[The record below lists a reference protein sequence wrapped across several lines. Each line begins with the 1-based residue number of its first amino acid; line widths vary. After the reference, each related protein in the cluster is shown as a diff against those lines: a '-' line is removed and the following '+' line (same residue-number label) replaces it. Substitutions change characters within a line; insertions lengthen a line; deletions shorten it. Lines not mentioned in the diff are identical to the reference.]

1 MPNSRFTV
9 IIIVILLAIGAAIAF
24 LQQFTFIF
32 PQQNEGQLIAATSSL
47 SAITLNKDE
56 VSFLHSLVHKGEDIG
71 QIVVKYTDSKHVIF
85 SELYVVKKINGNYNI
100 LYKIS
105 QDGFFR
111 FDGEEFQFDAN
122 KLGGFGGYRL
132 VFLGNDFFLVQE
144 ISADKQT
151 FSRLV
156 SIYWNDKDQ
165 RFQSTFIVPKAVLDV
180 INATTTNSAD
190 SHATK

>member
-24 LQQFTFIF
+24 LQQFTFIST
-32 PQQNEGQLIAATSSL
+32 QQNEGQLIAATSSL
-47 SAITLNKDE
+47 SAITLKKDE

-190 SHATK
+190 SHTTK